1 MDSWWV
7 HVVLMGF
14 VAVLAMWCGLLLFF
28 ARPLVARWREP
39 VFRCPL
45 LVLESD
51 DWGAGPLAQADALR
65 RILELLVTFHDARG
79 RKPAMTLGVILEVP
93 DTDRIARENAV
104 GYHGIGLDDHRFSE
118 LRDVVAAGIRAAI
131 FEPQLHG
138 QCHFWPDAL
147 MSAAK
152 ADRTVREWLTTS
164 GLPRTEQLSPSLQ
177 SRWVD
182 AAVLPSQALP
192 TDVIDGAVAA
202 EATAFCVHFGSTPR
216 VAVATTFIWT
226 AAVEAAWRRA
236 GVEVIITPGR
246 RATSRDAAGQPAGFD
261 RSMLTGQISDA
272 EQCYLVRDVYFEPAL
287 GHTPERLIAG
297 LATRTDQGRACLV
310 EMHRF
315 NFLDQPDKSLEALR
329 EAITQALAHFPELR
343 FITPQEVARAIRE
356 RDAELVESG
365 TRRRLSVWLRR
376 LAEIPRF
383 ARLSRVTGFA
393 FPLRLLQMA
402 I

>member
-1 MDSWWV
+1 MESWWV
-7 HVVLMGF
+7 HAVLMGIA
-14 VAVLAMWCGLLLFF
+14 VVLATWCGLLLFF

-65 RILELLVTFHDARG
+65 RILALLETIRDAQG
-79 RKPAMTLGVILEVP
+79 RKPTMTLGVILEVP
-93 DTDRIARENAV
+93 DTKRISLENAV
-104 GYHGIGLDDHRFSE
+104 AYHGVGLDDERFSE
-118 LRDVVAAGIRAAI
+118 LREVVAAGIQAAI

-138 QCHFWPDAL
+138 QCHYWPDAL
-147 MSAAK
+147 MSAAY
-152 ADRTVREWLTTS
+152 ADRTVREWLTKS
-164 GLPRTEQLSPSLQ
+164 GVPRTEQLSPSLQ

-182 AAVLPSQALP
+182 AAVLPSRALP

-202 EATAFCVHFGSTPR
+202 EATAFRSHFGSPPR

-236 GVEVIITPGR
+236 GIEVVITPGR
-246 RATSRDAAGQPAGFD
+246 RATSRDATGEPAGFD
-261 RSMLTGQISDA
+261 RSMVTGQISDA
-272 EQCYLVRDVYFEPAL
+272 GQCYLVRDVYFEPAL
-287 GHTPERLIAG
+287 GHPPERLIAG
-297 LATRTDQGRACLV
+297 LATRTEQGRACLV

-315 NFLDQPDKSLEALR
+315 NFLDQPDQSLKALR
-329 EAITQALAHFPELR
+329 EAITQALVHFPELR
-343 FITPQEVARAIRE
+343 FITPQELARAIRE

-365 TRRRLSVWLRR
+365 TRRRLKAWLRR

-393 FPLRLLQMA
+393 FPLRLIQMA